1 MDFPIEMTRP
11 GTKAVYYAPNNL
23 AYVDAQA
30 HGWVEKSK
38 AAPAAAPKKTPV
50 KSLKKSPDLEEILST
65 M

>member
-1 MDFPIEMTRP
+1 MEFPIEMTHK
-11 GTKAVYYAPNNL
+11 GSKEVYSASNHL
-23 AYVDAQA
+23 AYVDALA
-30 HGWVEKSK
+30 HGWVKKST